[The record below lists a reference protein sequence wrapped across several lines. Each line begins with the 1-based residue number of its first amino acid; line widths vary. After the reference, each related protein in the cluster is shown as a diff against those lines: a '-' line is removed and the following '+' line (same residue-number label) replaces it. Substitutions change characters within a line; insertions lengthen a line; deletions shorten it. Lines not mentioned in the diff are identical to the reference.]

1 MERDKSHIIHLEQWA
16 KFVKTHSRKE
26 WKKHIKPFID
36 AQIKKANMFLKEL
49 CKTKEGEK
57 KVKRLLKTRRISE
70 RFLNPK

>member
-36 AQIKKANMFLKEL
+36 AQVKKANIFLRNL
-49 CKTKEGEK
+49 CETKEGK
-57 KVKRLLKTRRISE
+57 KKIKRLLRI
-70 RFLNPK
+70 R